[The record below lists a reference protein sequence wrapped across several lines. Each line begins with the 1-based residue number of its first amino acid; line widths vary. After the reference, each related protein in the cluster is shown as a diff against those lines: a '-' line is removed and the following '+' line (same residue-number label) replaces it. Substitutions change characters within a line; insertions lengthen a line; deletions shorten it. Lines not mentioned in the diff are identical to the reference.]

1 MQQEGENMKPNI
13 WKAVVGG
20 FLGTVMLT
28 LMIRFLAPMM
38 GVRMDIVAKLG
49 QMTHTGMAG
58 GFFMHF
64 LNGTVIFPLI
74 YVYLLYRF
82 LPGAP
87 WQKGLLA
94 GVILWLG
101 LEIVAMPMMGGG
113 LFSSEMG
120 GMRAVMAALLGHLVY
135 GAILGAVAG
144 APPAVSQAGLRRA
157 A

>member
-1 MQQEGENMKPNI
+1 MKPNI

-20 FLGTVMLT
+20 FVGTVMLT

-49 QMTHTGMAG
+49 EMTHTGMAG
-58 GFFMHF
+58 GLFMHF

-87 WQKGLLA
+87 WQKGLLS

-101 LEIVAMPMMGGG
+101 LEIVMMPMMGGG

-144 APPAVSQAGLRRA
+144 APPAVSQTGLRRA

>member
-1 MQQEGENMKPNI
+1 MKPNI

-20 FLGTVMLT
+20 FVGTVMLT

-49 QMTHTGMAG
+49 EMTHTGMAG
-58 GFFMHF
+58 GLFMHF

-87 WQKGLLA
+87 WQKGLVWS
-94 GVILWLG
+94 VILWLG
-101 LEIVAMPMMGGG
+101 VEIVMMPMMGGG
-113 LFSSEMG
+113 IFSTEMG
-120 GMRAVMAALLGHLVY
+120 GMKAVMAALFGHSIY
-135 GAILGAVAG
+135 GSIFGAIAG
-144 APPAVSQAGLRRA
+144 APPVAKSVKATV
-157 A
+157 